1 MLTVARIEIEM
12 ENKYV
17 LLYIFR
23 NMRINNQIKIKP
35 NINNKIKIKS
45 NKQTVIKLK

>member
-1 MLTVARIEIEM
+1 MEM

-23 NMRINNQIKIKP
+23 NMRINKHNKIKP

-45 NKQTVIKLK
+45 NKQTIIKLK